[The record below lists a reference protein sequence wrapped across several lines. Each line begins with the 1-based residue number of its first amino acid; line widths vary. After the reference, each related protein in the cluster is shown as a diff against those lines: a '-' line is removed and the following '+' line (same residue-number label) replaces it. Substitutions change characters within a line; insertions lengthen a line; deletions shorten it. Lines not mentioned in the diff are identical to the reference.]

1 MIKNSFLWCHVRHI
15 NPVKIHP
22 ERITQKDK
30 KLVNDLNYDGIEFS
44 VSEKKLSKLEMKSN
58 ICVNVFCYE
67 SKITIK

>member
-15 NPVKIHP
+15 NPVKTHP

-44 VSEKKLSKLEMKSN
+44 VSEKKFSKL
-58 ICVNVFCYE
+58 
-67 SKITIK
+67 

>member
-15 NPVKIHP
+15 NPVKTHP

-30 KLVNDLNYDGIEFS
+30 KLVNDLSYDGIEFS
-44 VSEKKLSKLEMKSN
+44 VSEKKFSKLEMKSN